1 MPEFFSG
8 DWSKF
13 SDDLENLFL
22 FYVSLQHCIDS
33 SSNVV
38 IERVVVQFFPK
49 KPCLLHVQSFGDV
62 SEYIFIWFVSG
73 SSVVGYPFCVWSERF
88 DVGAGRDVDYLRFYY
103 GGFLQALNIY
113 RRIETV

>member
-1 MPEFFSG
+1 LLFSLLAHYFHSFEYMPEFFSG

-38 IERVVVQFFPK
+38 IERVVVQFFSK
-49 KPCLLHVQSFGDV
+49 ISH
-62 SEYIFIWFVSG
+62 IFPMSNH
-73 SSVVGYPFCVWSERF
+73 SVM
-88 DVGAGRDVDYLRFYY
+88 
-103 GGFLQALNIY
+103 
-113 RRIETV
+113 